1 MMEKMNST
9 NYEKF
14 LRAFNTLHET
24 LGKKLNQPNLQFGE
38 LLKVAKKNRDKVVM
52 NYSSELD
59 FYREFRNFLVHQAT
73 IDKPPVA
80 EPNDFVIEEIKEIT
94 QRIENPKKVY
104 ELFLSEVIHFNM
116 DDSLSEVLNVVKEK
130 EYSQFPVFNENELI
144 GLISENG
151 ITRFLAESVDE
162 DIISIVDTKVKDVI
176 NQDEAKNSL
185 STVNSNTLIHDVEEI
200 FNKKLQE
207 GNSIFAIL
215 VSKRGRKIE
224 GPEDIVGIITPWD
237 LPIILKNMW

>member
-1 MMEKMNST
+1 MASNEALT
-9 NYEKF
+9 NFEKF

-24 LGKKLNQPNLQFGE
+24 LGEKMNQPNLQFGE
-38 LLKVAKKNRDKVVM
+38 LLKVAEKNKDKVVM
-52 NYSSELD
+52 NYYSELD

-80 EPNDFVIEEIKEIT
+80 EPNDFLIEEIKEVT
-94 QRIENPKKVY
+94 QSIENPKKVY
-104 ELFLSEVIHFNM
+104 ELFLDEVIHFNM
-116 DDSLSEVLNVVKEK
+116 DDSLSEVLNVVNER
-130 EYSQFPVFNENELI
+130 EYSQFPVFNNDKLV

-176 NQDEAKNSL
+176 NQDEAKDSI
-185 STVNSNTLIHDVEEI
+185 SIVNSNTLIHDVEEI
-200 FNKKLQE
+200 FNKKLHE

-215 VSKRGRKIE
+215 VSSRGRKIE
-224 GPEDIVGIITPWD
+224 TSEDIIGIITPWD
-237 LPIILKNMW
+237 LPIILDNM

>member
-1 MMEKMNST
+1 MEKTNLT

-24 LGKKLNQPNLQFGE
+24 LGKKMNQPNLQFGE
-38 LLKVAKKNRDKVVM
+38 LLKVAQKNRDKVVM

-80 EPNDFVIEEIKEIT
+80 EPNDFVIKEIQDIT

-104 ELFLSEVIHFNM
+104 ELFLSDVIHFNM
-116 DDSLSEVLNVVKEK
+116 DDSLSKVLNVVNEK
-130 EYSQFPVFNENELI
+130 EYSQFPVFDENELI

-151 ITRFLAESVDE
+151 ITRFLAESVNE
-162 DIISIVDTKVKDVI
+162 DIISIVDTKIKDVI
-176 NQDEAKNSL
+176 NQDEAKNSI
-185 STVNSNTLIHDVEEI
+185 STVNSNTLIHDVEGI
-200 FNKKLQE
+200 FSKKLHE
-207 GNSIFAIL
+207 GNSTFAIL
-215 VSKRGRKIE
+215 VSNRGRNIKD
-224 GPEDIVGIITPWD
+224 PEDIVGIITPWD
-237 LPIILKNMW
+237 LPIILKNM